1 MTRSVLFGMA
11 GVLVALVCWA
21 APTAAQTPDPNN
33 SFYVPQAGEDYA
45 NPLEGDEAIPYF
57 RACPNNDGG
66 ASLPLAARI
75 KIVLKDSNGAP
86 IAGIPGASLCIL
98 FNGGTLLQGFTGL
111 GADSVIANLLFNPL
125 ANCPDVRCVPADA
138 PTDANGVAYITFTGP
153 GGVRDPN
160 RKWGHYDS
168 ELPVY
173 ASGVRLSGRL
183 TSSSTNGSYAL
194 RIKNF
199 DHVGGLL
206 GILNQGEA
214 VTATDLNAVV
224 NGLGVDNATSYWLDF
239 DSDGA
244 VDISDYNMAAYH
256 FSHDCDTPNNP

>member
-1 MTRSVLFGMA
+1 MTRSMWFGMGGMLVLF
-11 GVLVALVCWA
+11 VCWA

-45 NPLEGDEAIPYF
+45 NPLEGDQATPYF

-66 ASLPLAARI
+66 ASLPFAARI
-75 KIVLKDSNGAP
+75 KIVVRDSNGAP
-86 IAGIPGASLCIL
+86 IPGISPANLCIL
-98 FNGGTLLQGFTGL
+98 FNGGTLLQGFSGL

-125 ANCPDVRCVPADA
+125 ASCPDVRCIPADA
-138 PTDANGVAYITFTGP
+138 ATDANGVATITFTGP

-173 ASGVRLSGRL
+173 VSGVRISGRL
-183 TSSSTNGSYAL
+183 TSRSTNGSYFL

-199 DHVGGLL
+199 DHIGGLL
-206 GILNQGEA
+206 NILNQGES
-214 VTATDLNAVV
+214 VTTTDLNAVV
-224 NGLGVDNATSYWLDF
+224 NGLGVDSATSYWMDF
-239 DSDGA
+239 DGDGA
-244 VDISDYNMAAYH
+244 VDIADYNMAAYH
-256 FSHDCDTPNNP
+256 FSHDCDTPNSP